1 MFPLRPGPILLL
13 PVAQPSFRLFSSQIP
28 LNSNALL
35 SSPSFL
41 PKSFPISIEG
51 RDDFFCVDPKS
62 FSIEQLNK
70 YKKEILQLIDRE
82 KNNFERIKNDSNE
95 RINAYNQG
103 ILLAQETIK
112 SNSVHPQNIPHTTFL
127 PNFKLSDDGSVTC
140 VDPKTLTIT
149 QLQLYIEGIT
159 EEITYEKKLTDEFKK
174 ESTSRIEAYQNG
186 IQRANYELS
195 IRKGK

>member
-1 MFPLRPGPILLL
+1 MFPLRSGPILLL
-13 PVAQPSFRLFSSQIP
+13 PVVQPHLRFFSPQIP

-35 SSPSFL
+35 STSSSL
-41 PKSFPISIEG
+41 PKSFPIPMES

-62 FSIEQLNK
+62 LSIEQLNK
-70 YKKEILQLIDRE
+70 YKNEILQLIDIE
-82 KNNFERIKNDSNE
+82 KNNFERIKNDSNA

-103 ILLAQETIK
+103 ILLAKERPI
-112 SNSVHPQNIPHTTFL
+112 
-127 PNFKLSDDGSVTC
+127 GC

-174 ESTSRIEAYQNG
+174 EATSRIEAYQNG
-186 IQRANYELS
+186 IQRANY
-195 IRKGK
+195 G

>member
-1 MFPLRPGPILLL
+1 MFPLRSGPILLL
-13 PVAQPSFRLFSSQIP
+13 PVVQPHLRFFSPQIP

-35 SSPSFL
+35 STSSSL
-41 PKSFPISIEG
+41 PKSFPIPMEN

-62 FSIEQLNK
+62 LSIEQLNK
-70 YKKEILQLIDRE
+70 YKKEIIQLIDIE
-82 KNNFERIKNDSNE
+82 KNNFERIKNDSNA

-103 ILLAQETIK
+103 ILLAKE
-112 SNSVHPQNIPHTTFL
+112 N
-127 PNFKLSDDGSVTC
+127 
-140 VDPKTLTIT
+140 
-149 QLQLYIEGIT
+149 IEGIT

>member
-1 MFPLRPGPILLL
+1 MFPLRSGPILLL
-13 PVAQPSFRLFSSQIP
+13 PVVQPHLRFFSPQIP

-35 SSPSFL
+35 STSSSL
-41 PKSFPISIEG
+41 PKSFPIPMEN

-62 FSIEQLNK
+62 LSIEQLNK
-70 YKKEILQLIDRE
+70 YKKEIIQLIDIE
-82 KNNFERIKNDSNE
+82 KNNFERIKNDSNA

-103 ILLAQETIK
+103 ILLAKETIK
-112 SNSVHPQNIPHTTFL
+112 TNSIHSQNIPNTTFL
-127 PNFKLSDDGSVTC
+127 PNFKPTDDGPIGC